1 VDGLRASETNAGA
14 LTVTFVEALMEPELA
29 WMRLFPRETAV
40 AKPALLTVTE
50 EDEDV
55 HVAVEV
61 RSCALPSEYV
71 PVAVNC

>member
-1 VDGLRASETNAGA
+1 MNYS
-14 LTVTFVEALMEPELA
+14 
-29 WMRLFPRETAV
+29 RETAV

-61 RSCALPSEYV
+61 RSLRA
-71 PVAVNC
+71 AI